1 MTSKTES
8 TGLFLWTF
16 WSLRLQQIKLIW
28 TEMTQPKVNDRFNCQ
43 DRQLLVVLIMWV
55 ISNTHNVH
63 TGHPFFFFKSLSEN
77 VRLPV
82 NYPWIRKKG
91 GGYKICGSLI
101 RENQSQL
108 SSNPGLDKLEL
119 GAVSLSHTSLKQQ
132 LIQLNYF
139 LIISLFKLIQHQT
152 RCCWGSRSMEWTK
165 QSHRLY
171 FQVLISGHTTLSH
184 IILHLLLI
192 LHTLI
197 IHSQYECAWCIHL
210 PVSNINTER
219 KLLYRIQLVWDMHTH
234 IHLVNTCTYT

>member
-1 MTSKTES
+1 M
-8 TGLFLWTF
+8 
-16 WSLRLQQIKLIW
+16 
-28 TEMTQPKVNDRFNCQ
+28 
-43 DRQLLVVLIMWV
+43 
-55 ISNTHNVH
+55 
-63 TGHPFFFFKSLSEN
+63 
-77 VRLPV
+77 
-82 NYPWIRKKG
+82 NYPRIRKKG

-139 LIISLFKLIQHQT
+139 LIISLFKWIQHQV
-152 RCCWGSRSMEWTK
+152 RCCCGSRSMEWTK

-184 IILHLLLI
+184 ITLHLLLI

-210 PVSNINTER
+210 PASTIISTLSVNYYTE
-219 KLLYRIQLVWDMHTH
+219 YNWYETCTH
-234 IHLVNTCTYT
+234 IFTS